1 MTKSTL
7 KKILKVFLTLQWAKE
22 LPRQGF
28 IALGFKRNE
37 ADSVAAHSWTTAIL
51 AYLLAS
57 EMKKQGKKIDIEKT
71 LKMALFHDMAETIVG
86 DVGTFVKG
94 MAKGAFAG
102 IEEEGLKWLVSDL
115 PTKDEIISLVE
126 EYSQRKT
133 LEARVCKVADNLDAL
148 AQAKG
153 VPAAQSALKYFKE
166 IYHITKIPF
175 HKTAVE
181 MILKDE
187 IISLVEEYSQR
198 KTLEAR
204 VCKVANNLVALA
216 QAKGVPAAQ
225 TALKYFKEIYH
236 ITKIPFHKTAVE
248 MILKDEVEPERSWQK
263 K

>member
-1 MTKSTL
+1 MKKEIL

-51 AYLLAS
+51 TYFLAS
-57 EMKKQGKKIDIEKT
+57 EMNKNLPAGRRVNVDKAI
-71 LKMALFHDMAETIVG
+71 KMALFHDMAETIVG

-94 MAKGAFAG
+94 MAKGAFVKV
-102 IEEEGLKWLVSDL
+102 EEEGLRWLVRDL
-115 PTKDEIISLVE
+115 PTEKEITSLVK
-126 EYSQRKT
+126 EYSQRKS
-133 LEARVCKVADNLDAL
+133 LEARLVKVADNLDAL

-187 IISLVEEYSQR
+187 
-198 KTLEAR
+198 
-204 VCKVANNLVALA
+204 
-216 QAKGVPAAQ
+216 
-225 TALKYFKEIYH
+225 
-236 ITKIPFHKTAVE
+236 
-248 MILKDEVEPERSWQK
+248 VEPERSWQK
-263 K
+263 KCYTKKHG